1 MSKPRKPYY
10 HLDEALMR
18 WDMTERDITA
28 FVLEDEL
35 TISATVAG
43 LRVQYGSIEEVD
55 AGEFVRMP
63 EGQRYLIGTVDIH
76 RDDAWRILREG
87 SQSIRSLK
95 APQGTF
101 QEIHDDEHVIHRDD
115 LVICR
120 AEMERFEKVL
130 GVTPAPETQGRRGAP
145 QRFDWDSF
153 WIEVCRIVHE
163 DGIPL
168 TQSELVRRMNEW
180 FDTHDRASPDEST
193 VKKKLKPLW
202 HTLRPAE
209 PNPALS
215 RAL

>member
-1 MSKPRKPYY
+1 MSKLRKPYY

-28 FVLEDEL
+28 FVLADEL

-101 QEIHDDEHVIHRDD
+101 QEI
-115 LVICR
+115 
-120 AEMERFEKVL
+120 
-130 GVTPAPETQGRRGAP
+130 
-145 QRFDWDSF
+145 
-153 WIEVCRIVHE
+153 
-163 DGIPL
+163 
-168 TQSELVRRMNEW
+168 
-180 FDTHDRASPDEST
+180 
-193 VKKKLKPLW
+193 
-202 HTLRPAE
+202 
-209 PNPALS
+209 
-215 RAL
+215 